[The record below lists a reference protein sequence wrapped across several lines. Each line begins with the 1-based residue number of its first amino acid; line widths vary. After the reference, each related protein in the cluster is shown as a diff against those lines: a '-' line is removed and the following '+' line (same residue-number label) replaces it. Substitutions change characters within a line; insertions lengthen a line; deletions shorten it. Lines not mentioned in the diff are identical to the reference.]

1 MTTELHLV
9 RWPIDA
15 RKLYEFAVRS
25 KALAYHPTEDEALES
40 HSADLGYAVHAFFAA
55 LFDNGSDP
63 SERVA
68 PKPFAVGDESRRT
81 LDVLGYSTLSHTALV
96 QRAKQFSDPR
106 AWSVSDVEAA
116 ASRPMPTSFEVG
128 QRLGFEVRACPTKR
142 VKKRG
147 QMTRDAAEVDAFL
160 AAAWLLNKNVPLD
173 RNEVYRKWLDD
184 ELVRSKAASLEP
196 ESIELVSYRQI
207 PVLRRTQGQRRTAVH
222 AERPDVTFRG
232 TLRVTDSEAFSR
244 LLARGIG
251 RHRSFGFGMLLLRP
265 PRSSV

>member
-25 KALAYHPTEDEALES
+25 KAIAYRPTNDAAVES

-63 SERVA
+63 ADRVA

-81 LDVLGYSTLSHTALV
+81 LDVLGYSTLSHAALV
-96 QRAKQFSDPR
+96 QRAKQFSDPH
-106 AWSVSDVEAA
+106 AWSVSDPEAA
-116 ASRPMPTSFEVG
+116 ASRPMPTSFEIG
-128 QRLGFEVRACPTKR
+128 QRLGFEVRVCPTKR
-142 VKKRG
+142 IKKRG
-147 QMTRDAAEVDAFL
+147 PMTREAAEVDAFL
-160 AAAWLLNKNVPLD
+160 AAAWLLDENVPLD
-173 RNEVYRKWLDD
+173 REEVYRKWLDD
-184 ELVRSKAASLEP
+184 EFVRSKAASIEP
-196 ESIELVSYRQI
+196 GSVEMVSYRRI
-207 PVLRRTQGQRRTAVH
+207 PFLRRTQGHRRTTVH

-232 TLRVTDSEAFSR
+232 ILRVDDGEAFAR

-265 PRSSV
+265 PRTSV